1 MNTTLMTR
9 SPRGIAARLLGAAL
23 LLAALPATADSQRFG
38 DWQVERY
45 RGVVVATTSTSD
57 AAIGYVCTRSPNQC
71 QFFFAAANLRC
82 APGSRYSLMVNGGR
96 ESTPRNATCRSLDWR
111 SSQPLANVLDTND
124 NLYRQMLNADGSTVS
139 VARGTGSGDF
149 ITSKFSMNG
158 YRGAFDLVNQLHGAG
173 RYGDS
178 PPPRPQQPAYAPPP
192 PPAPAY
198 YNVDQSTA
206 PKPPFIEVW
215 EHADY
220 KGRRLYGRS
229 NVPDLRQYQ
238 FDKLIS
244 SVAIHQGQ
252 WQFCTGINF
261 SGKCTVYSPGRYRFI
276 TVDNDTFSS
285 YRRVQ

>member
-1 MNTTLMTR
+1 MNTTMISR
-9 SPRGIAARLLGAAL
+9 PPRGIAARFIGAAL
-23 LLAALPATADSQRFG
+23 LLSALPASADSQRFG
-38 DWQVERY
+38 DWLVERHH
-45 RGVVVATTSTSD
+45 GVVVATTSTSD
-57 AAIGYVCTRSPNQC
+57 AAIGYACTRSPNQC

-82 APGSRYSLMVNGGR
+82 APGSRYSLLFNGGR
-96 ESTPRNATCRSLDWR
+96 ESTPRNATCRSLEWR

-124 NLYRQMLNADGSTVS
+124 TLFRQMLNADGSTVS
-139 VARGTGSGDF
+139 IARGTGGGDF

-173 RYGDS
+173 RYSDS
-178 PPPRPQQPAYAPPP
+178 APPRPPQPAYAP

-198 YNVDQSTA
+198 YNVDQATGA

-215 EHADY
+215 EHRDF
-220 KGRRLYGRS
+220 KGRRLFGRA
-229 NVPDLRQYQ
+229 NVPHLGQYQ

-244 SVAIHQGQ
+244 SIVIHQGQ
-252 WQFCTGINF
+252 WQFCTSQNF
-261 SGKCTVYSPGRYRFI
+261 SGKCTVYPPGRYPFI